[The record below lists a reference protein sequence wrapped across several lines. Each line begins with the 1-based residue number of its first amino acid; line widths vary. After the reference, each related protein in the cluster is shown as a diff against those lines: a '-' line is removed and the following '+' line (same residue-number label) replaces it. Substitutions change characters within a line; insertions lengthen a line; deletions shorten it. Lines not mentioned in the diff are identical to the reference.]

1 VAAQFVVRLLY
12 FKKTAGKSKERI
24 LIVLD

>member
-12 FKKTAGKSKERI
+12 FKKTARKAKEKI